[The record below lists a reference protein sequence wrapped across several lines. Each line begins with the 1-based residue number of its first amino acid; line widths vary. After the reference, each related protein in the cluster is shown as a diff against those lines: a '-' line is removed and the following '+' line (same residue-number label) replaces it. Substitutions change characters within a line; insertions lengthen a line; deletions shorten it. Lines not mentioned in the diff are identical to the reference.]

1 MASFNIRNISE
12 TRFPKENNQLM
23 EKQPRSSSSKRQ
35 RSETL
40 HATSNQSTN
49 QHKHRSSSFSNG
61 ISRVMDFIQQKIS
74 RTNDEEKQEFDDLT
88 KIK

>member
-12 TRFPKENNQLM
+12 TIVPKENNQLM
-23 EKQPRSSSSKRQ
+23 EKQPRSSSSKRH
-35 RSETL
+35 RSRTI

-61 ISRVMDFIQQKIS
+61 IDQVMDFIQQKFS
-74 RTNDEEKQEFDDLT
+74 HTNDAEKQDFDDLT